1 LGAVEEVL
9 SFWEVVEEEVVAVAL
24 SVEGAEG
31 VVVELGEV
39 KVEADGLL
47 VEEGEGVLW
56 LWVEV
61 AAVVEEAV
69 VWLEEEGAVEA

>member
-1 LGAVEEVL
+1 
-9 SFWEVVEEEVVAVAL
+9 
-24 SVEGAEG
+24 
-31 VVVELGEV
+31 LGEV

>member
-1 LGAVEEVL
+1 MGAVEEVL